1 MVRRRS
7 TVRFRNGALDQ
18 DDNSNASNSAG
29 GHSGGQVNVLRPYAQ
44 MLAGSSSSAL
54 APLGA
59 VRCLPLRCPVRGKP
73 SRASAGRF
81 AARSVLTVCSCLERA
96 I

>member
-1 MVRRRS
+1 
-7 TVRFRNGALDQ
+7 
-18 DDNSNASNSAG
+18 
-29 GHSGGQVNVLRPYAQ
+29 

-54 APLGA
+54 ALLSRRRA
-59 VRCLPLRCPVRGKP
+59 VLVAAMPVRGKP
-73 SRASAGRF
+73 SRVSAGRF